1 MCIQQRYDK
10 YDIKNKNKKISNRTN
25 LPGACTQRTLPE
37 QQSNNRE
44 ILSLFRPSWTKWSRR
59 EGIKCGSLCV

>member
-1 MCIQQRYDK
+1 M
-10 YDIKNKNKKISNRTN
+10 ISMISKTKTRKFLTEQNFHDPVHN
-25 LPGACTQRTLPE
+25 EQTLPE

-59 EGIKCGSLCV
+59 EGIKCESLCV